1 MIADSVHVYDREQ
14 LFTDCTIQVLSNSI
28 TGESSLGWRV
38 NKELRPGRWHSM
50 DEEPPCGN
58 CYIVLWKPLKCD
70 YQNRGKLFYEIV
82 WYDPCKVWH
91 VEEDIPQAQDYGGC
105 EILFWMPLPDKPEMM

>member
-1 MIADSVHVYDREQ
+1 MVADSVHVYDREQ

-50 DEEPPCGN
+50 DEEPPREN
-58 CYIVLWKPLKCD
+58 CYEEVPEPGQTVL
-70 YQNRGKLFYEIV
+70 
-82 WYDPCKVWH
+82 
-91 VEEDIPQAQDYGGC
+91 
-105 EILFWMPLPDKPEMM
+105 